1 MKCIMFDMDGTL
13 IDSIGG
19 WFGSCSYFLK
29 EMNLEETDE
38 LKEMFKG
45 KKLYARGIAIGKYY
59 NLDLTPDEIYAKNLK
74 YVKEGYDEIYGAKD
88 NVMNALDYLKEKG
101 YKISLNTATNI
112 GLCKNCLERTG
123 LMKYF
128 DYIQT
133 CDDCGYLKDDE
144 RYYDWAIKKHN
155 SDVDDIIFFD
165 DTEAPLK
172 TAKKR
177 GIKTV
182 LVYDP
187 LTNGG
192 YFDTTTDFDYKM
204 DTISVENLKRIGL

>member
-29 EMNLEETDE
+29 DMNLEETEE

-45 KKLYARGIAIGKYY
+45 KKLYARGIAIKEYY
-59 NLDLTPDEIYAKNLK
+59 NLDLTADEIYAKNLK
-74 YVKEGYDEIYGAKD
+74 YVKEGYDDIYEPKE
-88 NVMNALDYLKEKG
+88 NVIEALDYLKDKG

-112 GLCKNCLERTG
+112 GLCRNCLERTG
-123 LMKYF
+123 LIKYF
-128 DYIQT
+128 NYIQT
-133 CDDCGYLKDDE
+133 CDDCGYLKDDV

-155 SDVDDIIFFD
+155 EEVEDIIFFD
-165 DTEAPLK
+165 DTQAPLN

-187 LTNGG
+187 LTNGE
-192 YFDTTTDFDYKM
+192 YFDTTTEFDYKM
-204 DTISVENLKRIGL
+204 DTISVENLKKIGL

>member
-19 WFGSCSYFLK
+19 WFGSCLYFLK
-29 EMNLEETDE
+29 DMNLEETDE

-45 KKLYARGIAIGKYY
+45 KKLYARGIAIKEYY
-59 NLDLTPDEIYAKNLK
+59 NLDLTADEIYAKNLK
-74 YVKEGYDEIYGAKD
+74 YVKEGYDDIYEPKE
-88 NVMNALDYLKEKG
+88 NVIEALDYLKEKG

-112 GLCKNCLERTG
+112 GLCRNCLERTG
-123 LMKYF
+123 LIKYF
-128 DYIQT
+128 NYIQT
-133 CDDCGYLKDDE
+133 CDDCGYLKDDV

-155 SDVDDIIFFD
+155 EEVDDIIFFD
-165 DTEAPLK
+165 DTQAPLK

-187 LTNGG
+187 LTNGE
-192 YFDTTTDFDYKM
+192 YFDTTTEFDYKM
-204 DTISVENLKRIGL
+204 DTISVENLKKIGL